1 MVTSVDP
8 AAVGASIPLQM
19 ATGSGP
25 QDAAGARMFA
35 DLMKGVG
42 GPGQASVSPA
52 SSQTPTAS
60 ATAELAEQLSGM
72 QDPTDP
78 IKAQYVMM
86 DVLGQRME
94 FLGRMHATVAVTSGF
109 TGIFKQLF
117 NRHD

>member
-1 MVTSVDP
+1 MVSSVEP
-8 AAVGASIPLQM
+8 AAAGVLIPLQM
-19 ATGSGP
+19 GAGAGS
-25 QDAAGARMFA
+25 QDVGGARMFA
-35 DLMKGVG
+35 DLMKGVSASAHG
-42 GPGQASVSPA
+42 GAGTVSNP
-52 SSQTPTAS
+52 TPTAS
-60 ATAELAEQLSGM
+60 ATTELAVQLSGM